1 MYSSAEMSQLPPVSG
16 RIAIALAFLLGTWS
30 LVDGLHRL
38 ITGDFVRIHGQ
49 LGPWANLVSR
59 AGLNPMQ
66 FGPVL
71 IAMGITWLVAA
82 NLYLFQNSLA
92 TWKFLL
98 IVVIANSWYVGVG
111 TAFAVAQVALLLL
124 PLTRRALRVE

>member
-1 MYSSAEMSQLPPVSG
+1 MSQLPPATG
-16 RIAIALAFLLGTWS
+16 RIAIALGFILGTWS

-71 IAMGITWLVAA
+71 IVMGLVWLVAA
-82 NLYLFQNSLA
+82 NLYLFQNSVPS
-92 TWKFLL
+92 WKFLL
-98 IVVIANSWYVGVG
+98 VIVIASSWYAGVA
-111 TAFAVAQVALLLL
+111 TLFEIAQVALLLA
-124 PLTRRALRVE
+124 PPTRRALRTET

>member
-1 MYSSAEMSQLPPVSG
+1 MTQLPPFPGKV
-16 RIAIALAFLLGTWS
+16 AIALSFILGTWS

-49 LGPWANLVSR
+49 LGPWANLVGR

-71 IAMGITWLVAA
+71 IVMGLAWLVAG
-82 NLYLFQNSLA
+82 NLYLFQNSVA
-92 TWKFLL
+92 SWKFLL
-98 IVVIANSWYVGVG
+98 IVVLVSSWYVGVG
-111 TAFAVAQVALLLL
+111 TFVEVAEVALLLV
-124 PLTRRALRVE
+124 PATRHALQPSA